1 MPRSTKETETAGTGE
16 AVRQVGGGASY
27 VYGIVPGDTE
37 VDPDAR
43 GVGDPPGRIRLVR
56 HGEIAALTSEIAL
69 DRPLGRPED
78 LFAHQRLLDE
88 AAAEVP
94 VLPLRFGAVLTD
106 DGAVVDE
113 LLAPNHD
120 AFRDA
125 LDDLEGRTE
134 YIVRGRYV
142 EPVVIGEVLAENAEA
157 SRLLDGIRG
166 KPEDATWDA
175 RIRLGELLGEGV
187 AARRDA
193 DTEEIVGALAPLS
206 VAVAVREPTHEQD
219 AVHAAFLI
227 ETDRSEEFERAVEE
241 FGDRWADRVTVRL
254 LGPLAPYDF
263 VTTSQAGEG

>member
-1 MPRSTKETETAGTGE
+1 MSRSTVQES
-16 AVRQVGGGASY
+16 ASY
-27 VYGIVPGDTE
+27 VYGIMPGDVE
-37 VDPDAR
+37 VDPEAT
-43 GVGDPPGRIRLVR
+43 GVGDPPAKIRLVR
-56 HGEIAALTSEIAL
+56 HGDIAALTSEIAL

-94 VLPLRFGAVLTD
+94 VLPLRFGAVVTD
-106 DGAVVDE
+106 DEAVVEE

-134 YIVRGRYV
+134 YIVKGRYV
-142 EPVVIGEVLAENAEA
+142 ESVVIGEVLAENPEA
-157 SRLLDGIRG
+157 ARLRDDIRG
-166 KPEDATWDA
+166 KPEEATWDA

-206 VAVAVREPTHEQD
+206 AAVAVREPTHEQD

-227 ETDRSEEFERAVEE
+227 ETDRLEEFERAVEE
-241 FGDRWADRVTVRL
+241 FGERWAERVTVRL

-263 VTTSQAGEG
+263 VTTPYPEEG